1 MKVNDGAGLE
11 SLAIDGKKGGLKDG
25 GGRGDTGHR
34 NKINNS

>member
-25 GGRGDTGHR
+25 GGGGGETLDIEI
-34 NKINNS
+34 K